1 MGRKQCRKSVKEAI
15 ANHQNKVRVTVKTLT
30 SRIAIY
36 QNDFLKLPMDYMS
49 PELMSEWRWNSDD
62 IKKHITELHA
72 QYNNY
77 ASHLD
82 SVPKNNKEVKWM
94 LMFFADVHCNEIENE
109 AEDFIDTI
117 KGKFHLFER
126 EDIELKSKQQ
136 GKKIVG
142 SRSKFLVKEKM
153 GSIENGKKQGPKI
166 KICKQIENGMVS
178 KLSHKKDVPQLKYV
192 DRKKVEIISARIAK
206 RQSFVVFWSWKD
218 SLPKK
223 KFKTFKNCILRGA
236 NLQMKIS
243 LMICERAQFHQ
254 FILRIFKPKWREKNY
269 LSIGKIRHSYTD
281 MTLHL

>member
-1 MGRKQCRKSVKEAI
+1 MGRKQCRKGVKEAI
-15 ANHQNKVRVTVKTLT
+15 SNHQNKVRATVKTLT

-36 QNDFLKLPMDYMS
+36 QNDFSKLPMDYMS
-49 PELMSEWRWNSDD
+49 PELMSEWRGNSDD
-62 IKKHITELHA
+62 IKNHITELHA

-77 ASHLD
+77 ASYLD

-117 KGKFHLFER
+117 MGKFYLFER
-126 EDIELKSKQQ
+126 GDTELKSEQQ

-142 SRSKFLVKEKM
+142 PRSKFLVKEKM
-153 GSIENGKKQGPKI
+153 GSIENSKKQGPKM
-166 KICKQIENGMVS
+166 KICKQIENGIVS
-178 KLSHKKDVPQLKYV
+178 KLLLKKDVPQLKYV

-206 RQSFVVFWSWKD
+206 RQSFVVFCSWKD

-223 KFKTFKNCILRGA
+223 KFKTYKNCILRGA

-254 FILRIFKPKWREKNY
+254 FISHIFKPKWREKTTR
-269 LSIGKIRHSYTD
+269 LLAKLDTRIPI
-281 MTLHL
+281 